1 MTSRPFPT
9 PGFVLSPRL
18 AISLIFLTRGLI
30 LGSWFPRI
38 PGIVDDLG
46 VSASLIGM
54 VWFSVA
60 AVNIIGFT
68 AAARL
73 IDRYGTATSF
83 LIFSAPYPLLFVL
96 AGLAPSVPVFW
107 LAMIAFGILNGG
119 YDVSTSVQ
127 GGIIERATRKPLV
140 SALFGYFSLGAL
152 IGSFAS
158 GFIAQAGVPV
168 AAQFGVLAA
177 LAIPASFLFRSGL
190 LPDETHRKATPP
202 RRSGLRLSMPPK
214 ALLPLGGT
222 IIAVGLGE
230 ETINNW
236 VALYMRQD
244 LGSSAAIAGFA
255 FTAFS
260 IATFTGRIL
269 GDRIIARVG
278 VDRVLSGGSLIAA
291 GGIAF
296 GLLVNQPWS
305 MVAGYAVVGAGLSLV
320 VPVTYRRAGEMPG
333 MSPAEAVSRVA
344 SIGFIGFMS
353 GPILIGFLSDLLS
366 LRFAIGV
373 IAVALLG
380 ILVMARLNP
389 HGEQATV
396 QDHAPDTTPSAPTPG
411 TARITPETTATT

>member
-1 MTSRPFPT
+1 
-9 PGFVLSPRL
+9 
-18 AISLIFLTRGLI
+18 
-30 LGSWFPRI
+30 
-38 PGIVDDLG
+38 
-46 VSASLIGM
+46 
-54 VWFSVA
+54 
-60 AVNIIGFT
+60 
-68 AAARL
+68 
-73 IDRYGTATSF
+73 
-83 LIFSAPYPLLFVL
+83 
-96 AGLAPSVPVFW
+96 
-107 LAMIAFGILNGG
+107 
-119 YDVSTSVQ
+119 
-127 GGIIERATRKPLV
+127 
-140 SALFGYFSLGAL
+140 
-152 IGSFAS
+152 
-158 GFIAQAGVPV
+158 
-168 AAQFGVLAA
+168 
-177 LAIPASFLFRSGL
+177 
-190 LPDETHRKATPP
+190 
-202 RRSGLRLSMPPK
+202 MPPK